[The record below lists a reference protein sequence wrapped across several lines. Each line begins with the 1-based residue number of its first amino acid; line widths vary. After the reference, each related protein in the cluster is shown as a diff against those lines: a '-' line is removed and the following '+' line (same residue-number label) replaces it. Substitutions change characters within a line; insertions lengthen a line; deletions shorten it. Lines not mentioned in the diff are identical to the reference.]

1 MTILSAQKA
10 GDLVTEV
17 TGVITDNMA
26 GVLAVLGFAVGVSV
40 AFGLLRFGL
49 AKLSSSWRS

>member
-1 MTILSAQKA
+1 MTILTAANA

-26 GVLAVLGFAVGVSV
+26 GVLAILGFAVGVAV

>member
-1 MTILSAQKA
+1 ME
-10 GDLVTEV
+10 LVTTTNATSLITSV

-26 GVLAVLGFAVGVSV
+26 GVLAILGFAVGVSV

-49 AKLSSSWRS
+49 AKLGSSWRS